1 MASAERR
8 EGPAAGGA
16 DPVRGGQRGEQA
28 VLDRGGRPHP
38 GGKVSQRLLPGPGV
52 PDATGEVARPG
63 AVVSVAHVRIV
74 VATTFVPFRV
84 ADADGPADA
93 LADACRARVHEV
105 DRIRLP
111 WSDGLALACR
121 LTDVPCD
128 RLLCLD
134 PSAAL
139 LPHPAIRVWAAG
151 AAGLEDER
159 VRAAVAA
166 APAVRAATEAVR
178 AALGRAGTAADLLPV
193 PGDDAAWDHAV
204 GTLLR

>member
-1 MASAERR
+1 MAAAERR
-8 EGPAAGGA
+8 ERAPPGGA
-16 DPVRGGQRGEQA
+16 HPVRGGQDSEQA
-28 VLDRGGRPHP
+28 VLRAGGRPHP
-38 GGKVSQRLLPGPGV
+38 GGQLPERPLPGPSV
-52 PDATGEVARPG
+52 PDASGDAALPG
-63 AVVSVAHVRIV
+63 AVVGVAHVRIV
-74 VATTFVPFRV
+74 VATTFTPFRV

-93 LADACRARVHEV
+93 LADACRARGDEV

-139 LPHPAIRVWAAG
+139 LAHPAIRVWATG
-151 AAGLEDER
+151 AAGLDDER

-166 APAVRAATEAVR
+166 APVVHAATDAVRARLAAV
-178 AALGRAGTAADLLPV
+178 GVVAGLLPV
-193 PGDDAAWDHAV
+193 PGDRAAWDHTA